1 MGRVTVTLEKQAADY
16 HFIASNSAGHTVDI
30 DDATAYE
37 DGKGNGVGP
46 MQLLVMAIGGCSGV
60 DIVSILK
67 KARQPLETFH
77 LQVDGDK
84 PDGVSPSVYN
94 HIFVHYHFTGD
105 LDEKRVRRAIELGL
119 GKYCSVAKMLEK
131 SATIE
136 YDFTING
143 EPFPGSLLAAG
154 Q

>member
-1 MGRVTVTLEKQAADY
+1 MGRVTVTLEKQEADY
-16 HFIASNSAGHTVDI
+16 HFKSFNSAGLSIDI

-67 KARQPLETFH
+67 KARQPLEKFSI
-77 LQVDGDK
+77 QVDGDK
-84 PDGVSPSVYN
+84 PDGVSPSPFE
-94 HIFVHYHFTGD
+94 HIKVHYAFTGD
-105 LDEKRVRRAIELGL
+105 LDEGRVRRAIDLSL
-119 GKYCSVAKMLEK
+119 GKYCSVARMLEK

-136 YDFTING
+136 YDFSING
-143 EPFPGSLLAAG
+143 TAYEGTSFE
-154 Q
+154 

>member
-1 MGRVTVTLEKQAADY
+1 MGRVTVTLEKQEADY
-16 HFIASNSAGHTVDI
+16 HFKSFNSAGLSIDI

-67 KARQPLETFH
+67 KARQPLDKFSI
-77 LQVDGDK
+77 QVDGDK
-84 PDGVSPSVYN
+84 PDGVSPSPFE
-94 HIFVHYHFTGD
+94 HIKVHYAFTGD
-105 LDEKRVRRAIELGL
+105 LDEGRVRRAIDLSL
-119 GKYCSVAKMLEK
+119 GKYCSVARMLEK

-136 YDFTING
+136 YDFSING
-143 EPFPGSLLAAG
+143 TAYEGTSFE
-154 Q
+154 